1 MWALSDASPSSSSSS
16 SDSGRLSAR
25 TKAVPPQ
32 QASALTIWVTHVGLW
47 LSQAFR
53 TIATKMF
60 LRPRFSCH
68 LQSGFEIGL
77 CAFWLCWNL
86 RRHPDETMTLLNSSQ
101 LPQFIRS
108 PIMAVRLTQRKSSL
122 AVQRPDV
129 PRRCAIIFDHFC
141 CFTITGAKGAR
152 DQWTAARTRG
162 SGDQGSK
169 HCLLIHFFDR
179 YGILACNLLN
189 LLIQCP

>member
-108 PIMAVRLTQRKSSL
+108 PIMAARLTQRKSSL

-129 PRRCAIIFDHFC
+129 PRRCAIISDLVPRFPSRLPRKV
-141 CFTITGAKGAR
+141 TTTSENAR
-152 DQWTAARTRG
+152 GTTMRAQSREAPATDTQ
-162 SGDQGSK
+162 
-169 HCLLIHFFDR
+169 
-179 YGILACNLLN
+179 IL
-189 LLIQCP
+189 